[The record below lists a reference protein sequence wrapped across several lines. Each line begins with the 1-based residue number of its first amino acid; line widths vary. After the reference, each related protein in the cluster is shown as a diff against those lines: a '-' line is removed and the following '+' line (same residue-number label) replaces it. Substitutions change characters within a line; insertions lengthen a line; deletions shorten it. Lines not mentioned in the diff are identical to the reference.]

1 MSQKTALS
9 HRYSASGSRFREAT
23 IEAGWLCFKN
33 GAVSIRIHLP
43 LVTRLELSY
52 QMRDWLLAV
61 AFVGFFVG
69 LASLGLR
76 SLGWLDIPQLLR
88 ISAPALEYGALALA
102 VIALVSYLLF
112 PIRVLFLYDGNATP
126 LLVVGNKKAIEEM
139 EYAIWAFL
147 EALHKKQ
154 P

>member
-1 MSQKTALS
+1 MQKITLP
-9 HRYSASGSRFREAT
+9 HRYSASGSRFREAS
-23 IEAGWLCFKN
+23 IETGWLCFHN

-43 LVTRLELSY
+43 LITRLELSY

-61 AFVGFFVG
+61 AFAGFFVG

-88 ISAPALEYGALALA
+88 LNASAFEYGALALA
-102 VIALVSYLLF
+102 VIAFVSYLLF
-112 PIRVLFLYDGNATP
+112 PIRVLYLYDGNATP
-126 LLVVGNKKAIEEM
+126 LLVVGNKKAIEDM
-139 EYAIWAFL
+139 EYSIWAFL

>member
-1 MSQKTALS
+1 MQKITLP
-9 HRYSASGSRFREAT
+9 HRYSTSSSRFREAS
-23 IEAGWLCFKN
+23 IESGWLCFKN

-69 LASLGLR
+69 LASFGLR
-76 SLGWLDIPQLLR
+76 SLGWLNIPQLLR
-88 ISAPALEYGALALA
+88 LNASALEYGALALA
-102 VIALVSYLLF
+102 VIAFVSYLLF
-112 PIRVLFLYDGNATP
+112 PIRVLYLYDGNAAP
-126 LLVVGNKKAIEEM
+126 LLVMGSKKAIEDM
-139 EYAIWAFL
+139 ENTLWAFL

>member
-1 MSQKTALS
+1 MQKITLP
-9 HRYSASGSRFREAT
+9 HRYSAGGSRFREAS
-23 IEAGWLCFKN
+23 IETGWLCFQS
-33 GAVSIRIHLP
+33 GTVTIRIYLP

-52 QMRDWLLAV
+52 QMRDWLLAF

-76 SLGWLDIPQLLR
+76 WLGWLNIPQLLK
-88 ISAPALEYGALALA
+88 ISPQALEYGAFALAL
-102 VIALVSYLLF
+102 IAFVSYFLF
-112 PIRVLFLYDGNATP
+112 PIRILLLHDGNASP
-126 LLVVGNKKAIEEM
+126 LLVTGSKKAIEDM
-139 EYAIWAFL
+139 ESTVWAFL

>member
-1 MSQKTALS
+1 MQKITLP
-9 HRYSASGSRFREAT
+9 HRYSTSSSRFREAS
-23 IEAGWLCFKN
+23 IESGWLCFKN

-69 LASLGLR
+69 LASFGLR
-76 SLGWLDIPQLLR
+76 SLGWLNIPQLLR
-88 ISAPALEYGALALA
+88 LNASALEYGALALA
-102 VIALVSYLLF
+102 VIAFVSYLLF
-112 PIRVLFLYDGNATP
+112 PIRVLYLYDGNAVP
-126 LLVVGNKKAIEEM
+126 LLVMGSKKAIEDM
-139 EYAIWAFL
+139 ENTLWAFL

>member
-1 MSQKTALS
+1 MQKITLP
-9 HRYSASGSRFREAT
+9 HRYSTSSSRFREAS
-23 IEAGWLCFKN
+23 IESGWLCFKN

-69 LASLGLR
+69 LASFGLR
-76 SLGWLDIPQLLR
+76 SLGWLNIPQLLR
-88 ISAPALEYGALALA
+88 LNASALEYGALALA
-102 VIALVSYLLF
+102 VIAFVSYLLF
-112 PIRVLFLYDGNATP
+112 PIRVLFLYDGNAAP
-126 LLVVGNKKAIEEM
+126 LLVMGSKKAIEDM
-139 EYAIWAFL
+139 ENTLWAFL

>member
-1 MSQKTALS
+1 MQKIILS
-9 HRYSASGSRFREAT
+9 YRYSISGLRFRDAS
-23 IEAGWLCFKN
+23 IETGWLCFKN

-61 AFVGFFVG
+61 AFVGLFVG

-76 SLGWLDIPQLLR
+76 SLGWLNIPQLLK
-88 ISAPALEYGALALA
+88 INPALLEYGALTLALLA
-102 VIALVSYLLF
+102 FVSYLLF
-112 PIRVLFLYDGNATP
+112 PMRLLYLYDGNAAP
-126 LLVVGNKKAIEEM
+126 LQVMGSQKAVEDM
-139 EYAIWAFL
+139 ESTLWAFL

>member
-1 MSQKTALS
+1 MQKTTLP
-9 HRYSASGSRFREAT
+9 HRYSAGGSRFREAS
-23 IEAGWLCFKN
+23 IEAGRLCFQN
-33 GAVSIRIHLP
+33 GAVTVRIYLP

-52 QMRDWLLAV
+52 QMRDWLLAF

-76 SLGWLDIPQLLR
+76 WLGWLNIPQLLK
-88 ISAPALEYGALALA
+88 ISPQVLEYGAFALAL
-102 VIALVSYLLF
+102 IAFVSYFLF
-112 PIRVLFLYDGNATP
+112 PIRILFLYDGNASP
-126 LLVVGNKKAIEEM
+126 LEVTGSKKAIEDM
-139 EYAIWAFL
+139 ESTVWAFL

>member
-1 MSQKTALS
+1 MQKTTLP
-9 HRYSASGSRFREAT
+9 HRYSAGGSRFREAS
-23 IEAGWLCFKN
+23 IEAGWLCFQN
-33 GAVSIRIHLP
+33 GAVTVRIYLP

-52 QMRDWLLAV
+52 QMRDWLLAF

-76 SLGWLDIPQLLR
+76 WLGWLNIPQLLK
-88 ISAPALEYGALALA
+88 ISPQVLEYGAFALAL
-102 VIALVSYLLF
+102 IAFVSYFLF
-112 PIRVLFLYDGNATP
+112 PIRILFLYDGNASSLAVT
-126 LLVVGNKKAIEEM
+126 GSKKAIEDM
-139 EYAIWAFL
+139 ESTVWAFL

>member
-1 MSQKTALS
+1 MQKITLP
-9 HRYSASGSRFREAT
+9 HRYSASGSRFREAS
-23 IEAGWLCFKN
+23 IETGWLCFHN

-61 AFVGFFVG
+61 AFVGLFVG

-76 SLGWLDIPQLLR
+76 SLGWLNIPQLLK
-88 ISAPALEYGALALA
+88 IAPALLEYGALALA
-102 VIALVSYLLF
+102 AIAFVSYLLF
-112 PIRVLFLYDGNATP
+112 PIRVLYLYDGNPTP
-126 LLVVGNKKAIEEM
+126 LLVMGSKKAIEDM
-139 EYAIWAFL
+139 ESTLWAFL
-147 EALHKKQ
+147 EALYKKQ

>member
-1 MSQKTALS
+1 MQKITLP
-9 HRYSASGSRFREAT
+9 HRYSTSSSRFREAS
-23 IEAGWLCFKN
+23 IESGWLCFKN

-69 LASLGLR
+69 LASFGLR
-76 SLGWLDIPQLLR
+76 SLGWLNIPQLLR
-88 ISAPALEYGALALA
+88 LNASALEYGALALA
-102 VIALVSYLLF
+102 VLAFVSYLLF
-112 PIRVLFLYDGNATP
+112 PIRVLYLYDGNAAP
-126 LLVVGNKKAIEEM
+126 LLVMGSKKAIEDM
-139 EYAIWAFL
+139 ENTLWAFL

>member
-1 MSQKTALS
+1 MQKITLAN
-9 HRYSASGSRFREAT
+9 RYSTGGTRFRQAT
-23 IEAGWLCFKN
+23 IETGWLCFQN
-33 GAVSIRIHLP
+33 GGVSVRIYLP
-43 LVTRLELSY
+43 LVTRLELTF

-61 AFVGFFVG
+61 TVVGLFVG

-88 ISAPALEYGALALA
+88 VSAPALEYGALALA
-102 VIALVSYLLF
+102 VIALVSYILF
-112 PIRVLFLYDGNATP
+112 PIRVLYLYDGNAAP
-126 LLVVGNKKAIEEM
+126 LQVVGNRKAIEDM
-139 EYAIWAFL
+139 EHSIWAFL

>member
-1 MSQKTALS
+1 MQKITLP
-9 HRYSASGSRFREAT
+9 HRYSVSGSRFRTAS
-23 IEAGWLCFKN
+23 IETGWLCFN
-33 GAVSIRIHLP
+33 NAAVSIRTHLP

-76 SLGWLDIPQLLR
+76 WLGWLDIPQLLR
-88 ISAPALEYGALALA
+88 ISPPALEFGALAL
-102 VIALVSYLLF
+102 VVLALVSYLLF
-112 PIRVLFLYDGNATP
+112 PIRVLYLYDGSATP
-126 LLVVGNKKAIEEM
+126 LMVVGNKKAIKEM
-139 EYAIWAFL
+139 EYVIWALL

>member
-1 MSQKTALS
+1 MQKITLP
-9 HRYSASGSRFREAT
+9 HRYSTSSSRFREAS
-23 IEAGWLCFKN
+23 IESGWLCFKN

-69 LASLGLR
+69 LASFGLR
-76 SLGWLDIPQLLR
+76 SLGWLNIPQLLR
-88 ISAPALEYGALALA
+88 LNASALEYGALALA
-102 VIALVSYLLF
+102 VIAFVSYLLF
-112 PIRVLFLYDGNATP
+112 PIRVLFLYDGNAAP
-126 LLVVGNKKAIEEM
+126 LLVMGSKKAIEDM
-139 EYAIWAFL
+139 ENTLWAFL
-147 EALHKKQ
+147 ETHKKQ

>member
-1 MSQKTALS
+1 MQKITLP
-9 HRYSASGSRFREAT
+9 HRYSTSSSRFREAS
-23 IEAGWLCFKN
+23 IESGWLCFKN

-69 LASLGLR
+69 LASFGLR
-76 SLGWLDIPQLLR
+76 SLGWLNIPQLLR
-88 ISAPALEYGALALA
+88 LNASALEYGALALA
-102 VIALVSYLLF
+102 VIAFVSYLLF
-112 PIRVLFLYDGNATP
+112 PIRVLYLYDGNAAP
-126 LLVVGNKKAIEEM
+126 LLVMGSKKAIEDM
-139 EYAIWAFL
+139 ENTLWVFL
-147 EALHKKQ
+147 ETHKKQ

>member
-1 MSQKTALS
+1 MQKITLP

-23 IEAGWLCFKN
+23 IETGWLCFKN
-33 GAVSIRIHLP
+33 GAVSVRIHLP
-43 LVTRLELSY
+43 LVTRLERAY

-61 AFVGFFVG
+61 AFVGLFVG

-76 SLGWLDIPQLLR
+76 SLGWLNIPQLLR
-88 ISAPALEYGALALA
+88 FNASVFEYGLLALA
-102 VIALVSYLLF
+102 AIAFFSYLLF
-112 PIRVLFLYDGNATP
+112 PIRVLYLYDGNASP
-126 LLVVGNKKAIEEM
+126 LLVVGSKKAIEEM
-139 EYAIWAFL
+139 EQTLWGFL

>member
-1 MSQKTALS
+1 MQKITLP
-9 HRYSASGSRFREAT
+9 HRYLASGSRFLEAS
-23 IEAGWLCFKN
+23 IETGWLCFQN
-33 GAVSIRIHLP
+33 GAVTVRVYLP

-52 QMRDWLLAV
+52 QMRDWLMAL

-76 SLGWLDIPQLLR
+76 WLGWLNLPQLLK
-88 ISAPALEYGALALA
+88 INPALLEYGAFALAL
-102 VIALVSYLLF
+102 IAFISYLLF
-112 PIRVLFLYDGNATP
+112 PIRVLYLYDGNAAP
-126 LLVVGNKKAIEEM
+126 LLVTGGKKAIEDM

>member
-1 MSQKTALS
+1 MQKITLP
-9 HRYSASGSRFREAT
+9 HRYSTSSSRFREAS
-23 IEAGWLCFKN
+23 IESGWLCFKN

-52 QMRDWLLAV
+52 QMRDWLLAL

-69 LASLGLR
+69 LASFGLR
-76 SLGWLDIPQLLR
+76 SLGWLNIPQLLR
-88 ISAPALEYGALALA
+88 LNASALEYGALALA
-102 VIALVSYLLF
+102 VIAFVSYLLF
-112 PIRVLFLYDGNATP
+112 PIRVLYLYDGNAAP
-126 LLVVGNKKAIEEM
+126 LLVMGSKKAIEDM
-139 EYAIWAFL
+139 ENTLWAFL